1 MVRRELHTVLLCKIA
16 YLSIKKNLR
25 NEVRVYETSAFYKR
39 DETMTKH
46 HVVLCLD
53 TCNKKDEYNH
63 NTGRAIQ
70 TKIIP

>member
-1 MVRRELHTVLLCKIA
+1 MQN
-16 YLSIKKNLR
+16 SISFYKTLR
-25 NEVRVYETSAFYKR
+25 NEVRVYKVWAFYKR
-39 DETMTKH
+39 DETMTRY

-70 TKIIP
+70 TKIIPWAIGL